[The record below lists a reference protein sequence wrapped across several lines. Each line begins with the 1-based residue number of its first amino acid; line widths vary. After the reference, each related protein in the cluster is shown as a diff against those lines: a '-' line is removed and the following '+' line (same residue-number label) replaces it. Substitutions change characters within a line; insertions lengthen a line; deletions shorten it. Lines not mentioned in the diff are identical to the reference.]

1 MGDTSIS
8 ILGVVDLHVEVDL
21 AAHPT
26 SIMQHESTGDDM
38 SMPEHI
44 VMSDSSQRHVEMY
57 DEIQRGIVPCREET
71 HLGEYADVTH
81 LQQHIV
87 MGDHL
92 HHFSSYMRDD
102 IGRLV
107 DQ

>member
-26 SIMQHESTGDDM
+26 SMMQHESTGDDM

-44 VMSDSSQRHVEMY
+44 VMR
-57 DEIQRGIVPCREET
+57 
-71 HLGEYADVTH
+71 
-81 LQQHIV
+81 
-87 MGDHL
+87 
-92 HHFSSYMRDD
+92 
-102 IGRLV
+102 
-107 DQ
+107 